1 MNLSAYIRTNEAS
14 IEAFIRKVPV
24 GRSTVRR
31 LIAGRPA
38 TLRVAKEVSKATG
51 GAVSVMTL
59 LEGSK

>member
-1 MNLSAYIRTNEAS
+1 MKLSAYIEEHEPS
-14 IEAFIRKVPV
+14 IEAFIRKVKV

-38 TLRVAKEVSKATG
+38 TLRVAKEVSKATN
-51 GAVSVMTL
+51 GAVSIMTL